1 MPTKTVIRVDIFISS
16 PSDVELEREGVGR
29 VIEKLNRSLLRD
41 KFFLVPLL
49 YKDEVPPEVGE
60 SAQLVVDRYMHVK
73 DAFIMI
79 CILWSRMG
87 TAFTIAETR
96 EKFLSGTYYEFM
108 TAYDLYQ
115 QHGEPHVL
123 LYHKTKENPDADPE
137 QKSLVDAFIQQFHSD
152 PPKLSGLIN
161 SIREEEGFEE
171 TIEDDLRTLLRKYE
185 PELRVDR
192 LVERPEFQEE
202 ARRLDA
208 AMPRQTFID
217 EPTEVRVMVCLPN
230 SRGLRDKL
238 PGKGDH
244 PYEITQED
252 IRQGD
257 LTIAFPKDAET
268 GELESTTVTIE
279 LDTKDFEL
287 EPGEKS
293 QRVII
298 TPEMDSGLITFIMTP
313 RTARRHSLVRV
324 RVKMKALDG
333 GEVICGSAI
342 LSSQITTEA
351 PRPIDQ
357 LSWQVASQRLA
368 PVSIE
373 AIGSAAPA
381 PRQASMLN
389 IESAEPSGEAKKSP
403 FIILDPAE
411 FKSTLDTNFEL
422 FKATEVKPRTELF
435 GDIAAEVKINKNTLQ
450 VIDHFLSDD
459 VADIPEN
466 IKAVLPEIANPENL
480 EKLFEIAQGEADDE
494 TRLMAVALLRW
505 VNDNRVQGFLA
516 ELLRAEQN
524 PQIRQLATI
533 VIEKR
538 QDLQTAQILTKA
550 ALYDHDDVVR
560 RIGAKAIIQIDDDW
574 TIKPLTN
581 VLLYDPDKNARLRS
595 LSLMEHMNPQK
606 VVKPMLNALNDDD
619 LQVQC
624 FAARTLNKIGSEQ
637 DKAIARQWIESKGS
651 VLGIEKF

>member
-1 MPTKTVIRVDIFISS
+1 
-16 PSDVELEREGVGR
+16 
-29 VIEKLNRSLLRD
+29 
-41 KFFLVPLL
+41 
-49 YKDEVPPEVGE
+49 
-60 SAQLVVDRYMHVK
+60 
-73 DAFIMI
+73 
-79 CILWSRMG
+79 
-87 TAFTIAETR
+87 
-96 EKFLSGTYYEFM
+96 
-108 TAYDLYQ
+108 
-115 QHGEPHVL
+115 L

-185 PELRVDR
+185 PELSADR

-208 AMPRQTFID
+208 AMPHQTFID
-217 EPTEVRVMVCLPN
+217 EPTEVRAMVCLPH
-230 SRGLRDKL
+230 SQGLRDKL
-238 PGKGDH
+238 PENGDD
-244 PYEITQED
+244 PDEITQED

-459 VADIPEN
+459 AADIPEN

-606 VVKPMLNALNDDD
+606 VIKPMLNALNDDD

-637 DKAIARQWIESKGS
+637 DKAIARQWIDVKGS
-651 VLGIEKF
+651 GLGIDKF